1 MILRWLIFGITSA
14 TSCPGGEVAEY
25 TLRQL
30 EYFVEVAESG
40 SITGAA
46 TRVHLSQSAMST
58 ALADLER
65 ALDVQLLLRHHARGV
80 TLTAAGEQLLT
91 ASRRLLAQAEELKS
105 EAHGLGYG
113 LSGTLSIGCF
123 GVLAPY
129 VLPDLIASCAERYP
143 QLRLDTHE
151 VDLDELAEGVVGG
164 RFEFGLG
171 YELAPDPRLVVDR
184 VLTLPP
190 YALLPAGHRFAGRAS
205 IRLAQLAEE
214 PLALLDLPQSR
225 DYFRGMFAAAGVE
238 PNIRYRSSTV
248 ETVRALVGHGLAYT
262 LLNLQPAVATS
273 LNGHP
278 VVSVGLEGG
287 TPLEV
292 VLVTAVGGR
301 PTRRA
306 EAVAALS
313 TEVLRRRS
321 ARPS

>member
-1 MILRWLIFGITSA
+1 M
-14 TSCPGGEVAEY
+14 AEY

-46 TRVHLSQSAMST
+46 ARVHLSQSAMST

-80 TLTAAGEQLLT
+80 TLTPAGEQLLT
-91 ASRRLLAQAEELKS
+91 ASRRLLAQAGELKS

-113 LSGTLSIGCF
+113 LAGVLSIGCF

-129 VLPDLIASCAERYP
+129 VLPDLIATCAERYP

-151 VDLDELAEGVVGG
+151 VDLDELAEGVLRG

-171 YELAPDPRLVVDR
+171 YELAPDPRLAVDR
-184 VLTLPP
+184 VFTLPP
-190 YALLPAGHRFAGRAS
+190 YALVPAGHRFAGRAEV
-205 IRLAQLAEE
+205 RLTELAAE

-225 DYFRGMFAAAGVE
+225 DYFRSMFAAAGVE
-238 PNIRYRSSTV
+238 PDIRYRSSSV
-248 ETVRALVGHGLAYT
+248 ETLRALVGHGLAYT

-278 VVSVGLEGG
+278 VVSLALADGG

-292 VLVTAVGGR
+292 VLVTAAGSR

-306 EAVAALS
+306 AAVAALS
-313 TEVLRRRS
+313 TEVLRRS
-321 ARPS
+321 AAGPTGTKA